1 MELKDKTIITV
12 APTGTLSPKA
22 VNPNVPITPKE
33 IAEDVYRCYKAG
45 AAIAHL
51 HMRDDNDRGTM
62 DKERFKETV
71 DRIRDKCDI
80 IINCTTSG
88 EPGASYEKR
97 MEHLAYVKPDMATFD
112 AGSFNWIPLNI
123 FDNSL
128 EFLMRL
134 GKEMKANNIKPEF
147 EIFYEGMF
155 DDVLYC
161 YKQGVIE
168 PPFHFQF
175 VLGVNGADQA
185 TVANLDRLVKEMKE
199 RMPEG
204 STWSA
209 FGISKQNIPILE
221 TALALDGNI
230 RVGLEDTGFFS
241 KGVPA
246 DNLALV
252 ERAVKFVELN
262 NKKPA
267 TVAEARA
274 ILSLDK

>member
-155 DDVLYC
+155 DDVLHC

-246 DNLALV
+246 DNLSLV